1 MNITDDKLVI
11 VRGVNDDFFKSNFS
25 DLCLSF
31 GGDPRAVPKD
41 DAYYVGIYLGAPI
54 SAITHIGVVE
64 RINRYDDPLGADFYL
79 KAVIRLKKPIDPGHQ
94 IRKHEYW
101 HLSDFKLDPAL
112 MDILRV
118 TVLNIKV

>member
-1 MNITDDKLVI
+1 MNVTDDELVI
-11 VRGVNDDFFKSNFS
+11 VRGINDTFFKENFS
-25 DLCLSF
+25 ELCIGF
-31 GGDPRAVPKD
+31 GGDPRAVPTE
-41 DAYYVGIYLGAPI
+41 DAYYVGLYLGAPN

-64 RINRYDDPLGADFYL
+64 TIEREDDPSALFYL
-79 KAVIRLKKPIDPGHQ
+79 KAVIKLNEPLVPDHP

-112 MDILRV
+112 MEILRV